1 MPANPLIGV
10 LVAVL
15 VLALATAGGILWRRR
30 DGQVRQ
36 IAPPPEGE
44 PVPSIPASL
53 GLSLDSPV
61 TLVQFSSPVC
71 APCRVARRVC
81 GEVAAELPGVSHV
94 EIDAEQHLD
103 AARELGIWRTPT
115 VLVVDVTGRVAH
127 RASGAPARQDLIDAV
142 TPMLAAA

>member
-10 LVAVL
+10 LVVVV
-15 VLALATAGGILWRRR
+15 VLALATVAGILWRRR
-30 DGQVRQ
+30 DGRVRQ

-44 PVPSIPASL
+44 PAPSVPASL

-61 TLVQFSSPVC
+61 TLVQFSSAVC

-81 GEVAAELPGVSHV
+81 GEVAAEFPGVRHV
-94 EIDAEQHLD
+94 EVDAERHLH

-115 VLVVDVTGRVAH
+115 VLVVDVTGRVVH